1 MDDWISK
8 RITYIK
14 SLRKASEQQELLVM
28 LYANP
33 NRSPDEQKQLGV
45 LIKAERAAERA
56 AQARADADSLLNR
69 RKDEARK
76 ARSHRLILQG
86 LLLDF
91 SGLDGMDRGAVLG
104 GMLALR
110 EALSDPQKHDAFKRH
125 GDELLAQKE
134 EQAR

>member
-14 SLRKASEQQELLVM
+14 SLRKASEQQELLAM

-33 NRSPDEQKQLGV
+33 NRSPEEQKQLDV
-45 LIKAERAAERA
+45 LVRAERAAERA

-76 ARSHRLILQG
+76 ARNHRLILQG

-91 SGLDGMDRGAVLG
+91 AALDEVDRGAVLG

-110 EALSDPQKHDAFKRH
+110 DALSDPEKLATWKRR

-134 EQAR
+134 DKA